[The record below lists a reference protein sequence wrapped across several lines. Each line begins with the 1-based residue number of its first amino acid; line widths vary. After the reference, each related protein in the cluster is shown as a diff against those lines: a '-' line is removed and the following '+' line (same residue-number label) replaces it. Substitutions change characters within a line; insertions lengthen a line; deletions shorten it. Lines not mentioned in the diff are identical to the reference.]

1 VISSGESLRVPNCD
15 DTFAKS
21 AAINLD
27 HVEYLRKELRCR
39 SLLTVP
45 IGASDEV
52 LGALTFIRDT
62 LATPFD
68 DFDRIA
74 GEELAARLGLALR
87 YTSIRERLAEER
99 ARLDAI
105 VARVPV
111 GVLVA
116 DQDGKI
122 LLGNSE
128 LDRVFGRSL
137 KCSDAITEYAMHAD
151 GRPLRADEYPMAR
164 AIHTRETTR
173 GEELLYQRGDGHLR
187 AILDFC
193 TSAQQS
199 ASIA

>member
-1 VISSGESLRVPNCD
+1 
-15 DTFAKS
+15 
-21 AAINLD
+21 
-27 HVEYLRKELRCR
+27 
-39 SLLTVP
+39 VP
-45 IGASDEV
+45 IGASDEA

-105 VARVPV
+105 VASVPV

-122 LLGNSE
+122 LFGNSE

-137 KCSDAITEYAMHAD
+137 KRSDAITEYAMHA
-151 GRPLRADEYPMAR
+151 
-164 AIHTRETTR
+164 
-173 GEELLYQRGDGHLR
+173 
-187 AILDFC
+187 
-193 TSAQQS
+193 AQQR